1 MTNLV
6 RRLPGFRLVDMS
18 ELVAE
23 RKVSESQSER
33 SEIVLPA
40 DSNAIGSLF
49 GGRLMQYID
58 LVGAM
63 AASRHARA
71 FTVTASMD
79 HLDFV
84 APVRVGELLILKAS
98 VNRAFRTSMEV
109 GVRVMVEDVREQRL
123 RHVSSAYLTF
133 VAVDREGNRLVVP
146 RVVPETEHQRR
157 RFEDAGRRRE
167 MRGGETQRKNSSKEK
182 TMGHMGA
189 GAPRAGTS
197 TPQGPQPL
205 PGVAHVV
212 AIGSGKGGVGK
223 TTIAVNLA
231 VSLGKLGYKVG
242 LLDADIYG
250 PNVPMMMGVSR
261 QPNIVGENRIEPILA
276 HGVKFISVGLISPG
290 DKPMVMRGPMGRL
303 WFRLGLVSRCRMRG
317 RRWRC
322 FIR

>member
-1 MTNLV
+1 
-6 RRLPGFRLVDMS
+6 MS
-18 ELVAE
+18 DQVVE

-40 DSNAIGSLF
+40 DSNAIGNLF

-98 VNRAFRTSMEV
+98 VNRAYRTSMEV

-146 RVVPETEHQRR
+146 QVAPETEHQKR

-167 MRGGETQRKNSSKEK
+167 MRAGETQRKKE
-182 TMGHMGA
+182 MRASLGA
-189 GAPRAGTS
+189 GW
-197 TPQGPQPL
+197 
-205 PGVAHVV
+205 HV
-212 AIGSGKGGVGK
+212 
-223 TTIAVNLA
+223 
-231 VSLGKLGYKVG
+231 
-242 LLDADIYG
+242 
-250 PNVPMMMGVSR
+250 
-261 QPNIVGENRIEPILA
+261 
-276 HGVKFISVGLISPG
+276 
-290 DKPMVMRGPMGRL
+290 
-303 WFRLGLVSRCRMRG
+303 
-317 RRWRC
+317 
-322 FIR
+322 